1 MSYLDAV
8 QNLNSQSY
16 VFDPYLNNQL
26 INFPIIYYADFILL
40 NLNGKV
46 IVKDSKFTAVSTVM
60 VSCES
65 KGFSSVNY
73 SNSN

>member
-16 VFDPYLNNQL
+16 VFDPYLNNQI

-40 NLNGKV
+40 NLTGRV
-46 IVKDSKFTAVSTVM
+46 IVKDSKFTAVSTVKI
-60 VSCES
+60 SC
-65 KGFSSVNY
+65 
-73 SNSN
+73 